1 MGGATFFVLPGDLPF
16 FVQYRNKWMLPSSCR
31 LAHLFRAILQ
41 QMDAHLLRAGW
52 PTFYRATFQLMDGFA
67 LVFLIFLQLS
77 K

>member
-16 FVQYRNKWMLPSSCR
+16 FVQYRNKSSCR
-31 LAHLFRAILQ
+31 LAHFYRAILQ

-52 PTFYRATFQLMDGFA
+52 LTLYHATFQLMDGFA